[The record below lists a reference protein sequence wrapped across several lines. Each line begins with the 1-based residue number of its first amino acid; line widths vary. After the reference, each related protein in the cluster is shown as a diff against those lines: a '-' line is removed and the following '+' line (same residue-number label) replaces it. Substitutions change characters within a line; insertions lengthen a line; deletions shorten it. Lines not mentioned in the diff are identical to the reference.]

1 MNCAAG
7 PLILSDRDIS
17 GLSKTQLEELHTKA
31 VGYMASIRGQLDNLG
46 GTSKSIP
53 NIPIS
58 TLDANQI
65 QQQIIQ
71 ITSLINALKGEL
83 SASTTSANN
92 IRSDLSNKLQQLQQQ
107 EADLQQKRQII
118 QTRDRML
125 QLAMEKNVYRKK
137 LIYIL
142 ISVILA
148 ILIGLM
154 FGYVVYRR
162 MGGAP
167 ANLKFGFD

>member
-7 PLILSDRDIS
+7 ALTLSGQDLS
-17 GLSKTQLEELHTKA
+17 GLSTEQLNQLQGQA
-31 VGYMASIRGQLDNLG
+31 ADYIASIRGQLEKLG
-46 GTSKSIP
+46 VQPPSLP
-53 NIPIS
+53 DAPIDQLS
-58 TLDANQI
+58 SEQI
-65 QQQIIQ
+65 QQQIEQ
-71 ITSLINALKGEL
+71 ITVLIEALKKEL
-83 SASTTSANN
+83 AVSASSANN
-92 IRSDLSNKLQQLQQQ
+92 VRNDLANKLQQLQQQ

-125 QLAMEKNVYRKK
+125 QLAMEKNAYRKK

-148 ILIGLM
+148 ILVGLM
-154 FGYVVYRR
+154 IGYAVYRR

-167 ANLKFGFD
+167 ANIGF